1 MRNLTHVIALCIIYF
16 FIFGFPDRP
25 RAMSHIKLLN
35 IVGARPQII
44 KASAISRAIR
54 KYYPEKITEIIVHT
68 GQHYDKEMSAVFFDE
83 LEIHKPD
90 YNLGVGSARHGRQT
104 SMMITGIEEV
114 LLKEKPDCVLLYGD
128 TNSSLAGALAAS
140 KLHFPV
146 IHIEAGLRS
155 FNKSMP
161 EELNRIM
168 SDHSS
173 TLLFAPTN
181 AAFKNLMS
189 EGFKPENSPPYTIDN
204 PKIYLTGD
212 IMYDNA
218 LFFAELAEKKKI
230 SFIEDLKVARDNY
243 VLATIHR
250 DINTDNIR
258 RLETIMKSFK
268 TLSEEHSITFVMPL
282 HPRTTISLKNNLSQ
296 LYNEL
301 LNCQYIKIIQPV
313 SYLEMILLEKT
324 CRIIITDSGGV
335 QKESHFFRK
344 PCIVLRKETEWIEL
358 VNNGT
363 TVLVDADP
371 ERIRTEFERLLKN
384 GSALEFPGFYGN
396 GKTAEFILEEI
407 MMLFGKV

>member
-1 MRNLTHVIALCIIYF
+1 M
-16 FIFGFPDRP
+16 PQ
-25 RAMSHIKLLN
+25 IKLLN

-54 KYYPEKITEIIVHT
+54 KYFSKDITEILVHT
-68 GQHYDKEMSAVFFDE
+68 GQHYDNEMSGVFFDE

-90 YNLGVGSARHGRQT
+90 YNLGVGSAGHGRQT

-128 TNSSLAGALAAS
+128 TNSTLAGALAAS

-189 EGFKPENSPPYTIDN
+189 EGFRPENSPPYTIDN

-212 IMYDNA
+212 IMYDNTQ
-218 LFFAELAEKKKI
+218 FFAGLAEKKKTKLLEQL
-230 SFIEDLKVARDNY
+230 SLERDNFIL
-243 VLATIHR
+243 VTIHR
-250 DINTDNIR
+250 DTNTDDIV
-258 RLETIMKSFK
+258 RLKEILV
-268 TLSEEHSITFVMPL
+268 TLKKLAEEKEIILVMPL
-282 HPRTTISLKNNLSQ
+282 HPRAIISLKTKLKS

-301 LNCQYIKIIQPV
+301 CECRYIKIIPPV
-313 SYLEMILLEKT
+313 SYLEMILLEKN
-324 CRIIITDSGGV
+324 CRMIVTDSGGV

-363 TVLVDADP
+363 AKLVDADP
-371 ERIRTEFERLLKN
+371 EQIKQEFLKLMD
-384 GSALEFPGFYGN
+384 SHSVLEYPGFYGD
-396 GKTAEFILEEI
+396 GKTAEFILNEI
-407 MMLFGKV
+407 LLMFEKE

>member
-1 MRNLTHVIALCIIYF
+1 
-16 FIFGFPDRP
+16 
-25 RAMSHIKLLN
+25 MSQIKLLN

-54 KYYPEKITEIIVHT
+54 KHFSKEITEILVHT
-68 GQHYDKEMSAVFFDE
+68 GQHYDKELSEVFFNE

-114 LLKEKPDCVLLYGD
+114 LLKEKPDCVLVYGD
-128 TNSSLAGALAAS
+128 TNSTLAGALAAS

-155 FNKSMP
+155 FNKTMP
-161 EELNRIM
+161 EEINRIM

-189 EGFKPENSPPYTIDN
+189 EGFRPENSPPYTIDN

-212 IMYDNA
+212 IMYDNT
-218 LFFAELAEKKKI
+218 LFFAALAEKKKA
-230 SFIEDLKVARDNY
+230 SFLEHLSLKRDNFIL
-243 VLATIHR
+243 VTIHR
-250 DINTDNIR
+250 DTNTDDSA
-258 RLETIMKSFK
+258 RLKDILV
-268 TLSEEHSITFVMPL
+268 TLKKLAEEKDIILVMPL
-282 HPRTTISLKNNLSQ
+282 HPRTIISLKTKLKNF
-296 LYNEL
+296 YNEL
-301 LNCQYIKIIQPV
+301 LECRHIKIVPPV
-313 SYLEMILLEKT
+313 SFLEMILLEKE
-324 CRIIITDSGGV
+324 CRMIVTDSGGV
-335 QKESHFFRK
+335 QKESHFYKK

-363 TVLVDADP
+363 AKLVDADP
-371 ERIRTEFERLLKN
+371 VKIREEFLRLMELHTL
-384 GSALEFPGFYGN
+384 LEYPGFYGD
-396 GKTAEFILEEI
+396 GKTAEFILKEI
-407 MMLFGKV
+407 LLMFEKDQN